1 MTQIDLSL
9 LDAVTG
15 GEPPAPGAAPDPSPG
30 TGRPGTAET
39 SPPLTVDV
47 LRQFC
52 AGLDMQSRRA
62 RNSDPQ
68 VSNALARAADA
79 CYSVLPKTEK

>member
-1 MTQIDLSL
+1 MTTIDLSL
-9 LDAVTG
+9 LAAVSG
-15 GEPPAPGAAPDPSPG
+15 GEPPAPGGSPDPTTG
-30 TGRPGTAET
+30 TGRPAATEA

-79 CYSVLPKTEK
+79 CFSVLPKTDK